1 MSSRCSF
8 LFYTAVDEILSEPNL
23 VHLRLSILED
33 YEEYFDA

>member
-8 LFYTAVDEILSEPNL
+8 LPYTAVDEILSEPNL
-23 VHLRLSILED
+23 VHLGPSFLED